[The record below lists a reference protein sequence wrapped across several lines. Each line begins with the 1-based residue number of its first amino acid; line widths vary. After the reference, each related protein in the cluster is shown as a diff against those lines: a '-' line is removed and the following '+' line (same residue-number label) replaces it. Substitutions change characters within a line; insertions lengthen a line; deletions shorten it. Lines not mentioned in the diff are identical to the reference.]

1 MNTYSDTEFKAN
13 FSEIMDRVQS
23 GEEIIITYGAK
34 QEPTAVLVP
43 YATYKSKSKK
53 VRLGSLQDQKLII
66 HDDFKMT
73 AEELL
78 GYKD

>member
-1 MNTYSDTEFKAN
+1 MNTYSDTEFKAD

-23 GEEIIITYGAK
+23 GEKIIITYGAK
-34 QEPTAVLVP
+34 QEPTAVLIP
-43 YATYKSKSKK
+43 YDTYKSKK

-78 GYKD
+78 GYED